1 MNIHSLS
8 ALLAAI
14 ITFAIGLSVL
24 LRDRRRRTYVTFAV
38 FSFVLCF
45 WYLFTFFAATIK
57 ADVFIWL
64 SLMFGVAIPVSSER
78 FFVTFLADDPRRPPP
93 PNRWLVAGSG
103 IFVLLLIASLIVHP
117 IHTSKW
123 FTVPLTV
130 FVLGSL
136 CYCMYLIYD
145 RKSGIS
151 SRPEATRL
159 TYLLYGGGAAVLL
172 AGIGFFTRIWDVF
185 PPLGAIFTVIYMY
198 FISQTLFHYRL
209 LDIKELLGKMVTLTA
224 LVLTLTII
232 YGLLL
237 AWVGPEQS
245 GVFFFNTI
253 VASFVILVIF
263 EPLRTWIEDRVN
275 QWMFRE
281 KYEFSRRLKM
291 MRQDLANII
300 DIHSLVAHMLEVLGE
315 SERTTHASVYLADAS
330 GANYRLEGHL
340 GPEPVD
346 HLEGTTSS
354 LFLTRLRD
362 EGILSLEAL
371 EREVIAQTEEAQE
384 DAKIATRNV
393 LGTME
398 DLNAGVCIPLTFE
411 SQLFGILNLKDDRLR
426 EAYASDE
433 LDELRRVAL
442 QAAITLRNSKVY
454 EQMKERDR
462 LAALGQMAAGLAHE
476 IRNPLGAIK
485 GAAQLLATRPDSNGG
500 GEADSE
506 GAEDDL
512 DQDEVPTEDH
522 EYMEIIVEEVN
533 RLDRVVSQ
541 FLGYARPDRGDR
553 QVMNINDV
561 VHKTIQLVTPQADEV
576 ELETRLWADLPQVR
590 VDPEQLKQVFLN
602 LAINGIQAMEGMGRL
617 LVATRQRQGSKR
629 GQVASFVEV
638 IFKDQGKGI
647 APETLKDIFIPFF
660 TTKEGGTGLGLPI
673 CQRIVENHGGTIEVR
688 SLPGKGSTFSV
699 VLPTEDSLTTTMK

>member
-24 LRDRRRRTYVTFAV
+24 LRDRRRRTYVTFAI
-38 FSFVLCF
+38 FSFILCF

-57 ADVFIWL
+57 SDIFLWI
-64 SLMFGVAIPVSSER
+64 SLLFGIAIPASAER
-78 FFVTFLADDPRRPPP
+78 FFLTFLAEDPRKPPAIS
-93 PNRWLVAGSG
+93 RWILGGSAAFLLALVY
-103 IFVLLLIASLIVHP
+103 SLIFYPLH
-117 IHTSKW
+117 HSKF

-136 CYCMYLIYD
+136 CHCVYLIYG
-145 RKSGIS
+145 RKRAIH

-172 AGIGFFTRIWDVF
+172 AGVGFFTRFWGIF
-185 PPLGAIFTVIYMY
+185 SPLGAVVTVIYMY

-237 AWVGPEQS
+237 AWVGAEQS

-263 EPLRTWIEDRVN
+263 EPLRGWIEDRVN

-281 KYEFSRRLKM
+281 KYEFSRRLRM
-291 MRQDLANII
+291 MRQDMANII
-300 DIHSLVAHMLEVLGE
+300 DIRSLVAHMLQVLEE
-315 SERTTHASVYLADAS
+315 SARVTHASIYLA
-330 GANYRLEGHL
+330 GHEGGFFRLEGHL

-346 HLEGTTSS
+346 HLEGTKRS
-354 LFLTRLRD
+354 LFLARLRED
-362 EGILSLEAL
+362 GILSQEAL
-371 EREVIAQTEEAQE
+371 EREVITQTEEAQE
-384 DAKIATRNV
+384 DARIATRNI

-398 DLNAGVCIPLTFE
+398 DLEAGVCIPLTFE
-411 SQLFGILNLKDDRLR
+411 NQLLGILNLRDDRLR

-485 GAAQLLATRPDSNGG
+485 GAAQLIATHPGEPEPPEEDSGPDAD
-500 GEADSE
+500 GELSE
-506 GAEDDL
+506 EA
-512 DQDEVPTEDH
+512 
-522 EYMEIIVEEVN
+522 EYMQIIVEEVD

-553 QVMNINDV
+553 QPLNINDV
-561 VHKTIQLVTPQADEV
+561 VHKTIQLVSPQIEGV
-576 ELETRLWADLPQVR
+576 ELVTRLAADLPLVR
-590 VDPEQLKQVFLN
+590 VDPEQFKQVFLN
-602 LAINGIQAMEGMGRL
+602 LAINGIQANEGRGSL
-617 LVATRQRQGSKR
+617 QVVTRHRQTTRR
-629 GQVASFVEV
+629 GPAGQFVE
-638 IFKDQGKGI
+638 ISFKDQGKGI
-647 APETLKDIFIPFF
+647 SPEMLKDIFIPFF
-660 TTKEGGTGLGLPI
+660 TTKQGGTGLGLPI

-688 SLPGKGSTFSV
+688 SHPGKGSTFSV

>member
-24 LRDRRRRTYVTFAV
+24 LRDRRRKTYVTFAV
-38 FSFVLCF
+38 FSFILCF

-57 ADVFIWL
+57 SDVFIWL
-64 SLMFGVAIPVSSER
+64 SLLFGVAIPVSAER
-78 FFVTFLADDPRRPPP
+78 FFVTFLADDPRRPDP
-93 PNRWLVAGSG
+93 PNRWIVAGSG
-103 IFVLLLIASLIVHP
+103 IFLLLLVGSLIVHP
-117 IHTSKW
+117 IHTSKF

-136 CYCMYLIYD
+136 SYCMYLIYD

-159 TYLLYGGGAAVLL
+159 TYLQYGGGAAVIL

-185 PPLGAIFTVIYMY
+185 PPMGAIITVIYMY

-281 KYEFSRRLKM
+281 KYEFSRRLRM

-300 DIHSLVAHMLEVLGE
+300 DVRSLVAHMLEVLEE
-315 SERTTHASVYLADAS
+315 SERATHASIYLADSS

-346 HLEGTTSS
+346 HMEGTTQG
-354 LFLTRLRD
+354 LFLARLRD
-362 EGILSLEAL
+362 DGILSQEAL
-371 EREVIAQTEEAQE
+371 EREVIAQTEESQE

-411 SQLFGILNLKDDRLR
+411 NQLLGLLNLKDDRLR

-485 GAAQLLATRPDSNGG
+485 GAAQLLATRPDD
-500 GEADSE
+500 EELDSE
-506 GAEDDL
+506 EEQDDEDEDAE
-512 DQDEVPTEDH
+512 EI
-522 EYMEIIVEEVN
+522 EYMEIIIEEVN

-553 QVMNINDV
+553 QRMNINDV

-576 ELETRLWADLPQVR
+576 KLETRLSADLPQVR

-602 LAINGIQAMEGMGRL
+602 LAINGIQAMDGEGRL
-617 LVATRQRQGSKR
+617 RVVTRQRHGSKR
-629 GQVASFVEV
+629 GQEASFVEV

-688 SLPGKGSTFSV
+688 SHPGKGSTFSV

>member
-38 FSFVLCF
+38 FSFILCF
-45 WYLFTFFAATIK
+45 WYLFTFFAATIQSE
-57 ADVFIWL
+57 VFFWL
-64 SLMFGVAIPVSSER
+64 SLLFGVAIPVSAER

-103 IFVLLLIASLIVHP
+103 VFLLLLIGSLIVHP
-117 IHTSKW
+117 IHTSKF

-136 CYCMYLIYD
+136 SYCMYLIYD
-145 RKSGIS
+145 RKSGIA

-172 AGIGFFTRIWDVF
+172 AGIGFFTRFWDVF
-185 PPLGAIFTVIYMY
+185 PPLGAIVTVIYMY

-281 KYEFSRRLKM
+281 KYEFSRRLRT

-300 DIHSLVAHMLEVLGE
+300 DIRSLVAHMLKVLEE
-315 SERTTHASVYLADAS
+315 SERTTHASIYLADSS

-340 GPEPVD
+340 GPEPED
-346 HLEGTTSS
+346 HLEGTTRS
-354 LFLTRLRD
+354 LFLTRLRE
-362 EGILSLEAL
+362 EGMLSLEVL
-371 EREVIAQTEEAQE
+371 EREVISQTEESQE
-384 DAKIATRNV
+384 DAKIATRNIV
-393 LGTME
+393 GTME

-411 SQLFGILNLKDDRLR
+411 NQLLGILNLKDDRLR

-433 LDELRRVAL
+433 LDELRKVAL

-485 GAAQLLATRPDSNGG
+485 GAAQLLATRPSDEDEDEEQAPEELVT
-500 GEADSE
+500 GEFVSE
-506 GAEDDL
+506 E
-512 DQDEVPTEDH
+512 H

-553 QVMNINDV
+553 QPLNINDV
-561 VHKTIQLVTPQADEV
+561 VHKTIQLLSPQAGEV
-576 ELETRLWADLPQVR
+576 RLETRLSADLPQVR

-602 LAINGIQAMEGMGRL
+602 LAINGIQAMEGKGRL
-617 LVATRQRQGSKR
+617 YVATRQRHGSKR
-629 GQVASFVEV
+629 GHGASFVEV

-647 APETLKDIFIPFF
+647 APEALKDIFIPFF

-688 SLPGKGSTFSV
+688 SHPGKGSTFSV